1 MASNEHSEI
10 EENSSHMTSCIH
22 KMEIDGHILINRKQK
37 ILVDVSDDPNK
48 SMMMAIITHTRKIDD
63 RSISVN
69 ESYIL
74 GEAGVP
80 KRWIYPENRMTEEE
94 IEQFEKDWEEMWN
107 SRASLHDCSEWDLSI
122 LFFDQKF

>member
-1 MASNEHSEI
+1 MQKK
-10 EENSSHMTSCIH
+10 NSS
-22 KMEIDGHILINRKQK
+22 NRSVNPE
-37 ILVDVSDDPNK
+37 LFHVDLYTAP
-48 SMMMAIITHTRKIDD
+48 AIITHTRKIDD

-74 GEAGVP
+74 GEKGVP
-80 KRWIYPENRMTEEE
+80 KRRKVENRMTEEE

-107 SRASLHDCSEWDLSI
+107 SQASLHDCSEWDLSI